1 MKLVRVAYVFL
12 FASVLAVFA
21 MPVGVAAA
29 AEGGVE
35 TYQ

>member
-1 MKLVRVAYVFL
+1 MKLVKVAYVFL

-21 MPVGVAAA
+21 APVGAAA